1 MNGTSDSNNSEM
13 TKPITNI
20 SSQTSNASQ
29 MEPQA
34 LSNDQDESLVR
45 FSPSSPFVT
54 MRHYISEF
62 DPDENSTYM
71 SMNAL
76 KLAESWKI
84 YIDTFTD
91 LCDIDKVSAE
101 KRRKLLLLLAGNKLR
116 KLLGQLETAAETTTT
131 TLEESVQLLTKHFEN
146 RRAIQVWTISNVSF
160 IFVYVHLTYKSL
172 VKNPGGRGIGHGIF
186 LGVGS

>member
-1 MNGTSDSNNSEM
+1 MNGASVEQDSKM
-13 TKPITNI
+13 TKPKTNEAPN
-20 SSQTSNASQ
+20 SSESPP
-29 MEPQA
+29 MEPQVV
-34 LSNDQDESLVR
+34 SNGQDESQVR

-91 LCDIDKVSAE
+91 LCDIDKVSAD

-116 KLLGQLETAAETTTT
+116 KLLSQLEAAAETTTT
-131 TLEESVQLLTKHFEN
+131 ALEDCVHMLTKHFEN
-146 RRAIQVWTISNVSF
+146 RRAIQVRTETTF
-160 IFVYVHLTYKSL
+160 FVDLYMKTV
-172 VKNPGGRGIGHGIF
+172 
-186 LGVGS
+186 